1 MKKLIMTNKSDFFE
15 DWYETVRDFTPDSVI
30 LPLTKDEETALR
42 AISYDSFLKRGYY
55 PDSMPLRP
63 DNFAKEEENM
73 IITNLK
79 IRIDQVLNGEPKFFR
94 ANIFS
99 PKDTG
104 KCIVSSA
111 DDVIEAF
118 ILSER
123 IFFKAPVLMEGKP
136 MTFVFRNL
144 IDIKEEY
151 RVFVKEGT
159 VIGVSQYEDSDV
171 ISRREPVQNIY
182 SINEHDLLRVCDWVN
197 DMLVVTGVDTA
208 IVDIAK
214 LVSDQYCIVELNPFN
229 KVTDKCLLTKY
240 DLYEKNYKHLIVGY
254 ATSINNIRFIELD
267 RKGEEISIIQEE
279 SLQLEEMVR
288 DISSMLSAF
297 KLNGGFG
304 KK

>member
-1 MKKLIMTNKSDFFE
+1 MEKLIMTNKSDFFE
-15 DWYETVRDFTPDSVI
+15 DWYEVVKSFTPGSVI
-30 LPLTKDEETALR
+30 LPLTKDEETVLR

-63 DNFAKEEENM
+63 DNFTTEEEDN
-73 IITNLK
+73 IITKLK
-79 IRIDQVLNGEPKFFR
+79 IRIDHVLNGETKFFR

-111 DDVIEAF
+111 NDVIEAF

-123 IFFKAPVLMEGKP
+123 IFFKARFLMEGKP
-136 MTFVFRNL
+136 MTFVFRDL

-151 RVFVKEGT
+151 RVFVKEGK

-171 ISRREPVQNIY
+171 ISRREPVQNVY
-182 SINEHDLLRVCDWVN
+182 SINEHDLLRVCDWVE
-197 DMLVVTGVDTA
+197 DMIVVTGVDTA

-214 LVSDQYCIVELNPFN
+214 LVNEEYCIVELNPFN

-240 DLYEKNYKHLIVGY
+240 DLYEKNYEHLIVGY
-254 ATSINNIRFIELD
+254 ATSIKNIRFIELD
-267 RKGEEISIIQEE
+267 RKGEEISIIHEE
-279 SLQLEEMVR
+279 SLQLEEVVR
-288 DISSMLSAF
+288 DLGSMLSAL
-297 KLNGGFG
+297 KLKGGFG